1 MFRQIKVSAPSK
13 VILHGE
19 HAVVY
24 GKSAIA
30 GSLDLRT
37 RMCLTP
43 LQENVLEVDFPD
55 VGVKKQ
61 WKSKEIKERILYKRP
76 KTLHN
81 QIEDLDSDFLQCIE
95 TFLAQGDFNKNE
107 FQKSSLLCFFYLY
120 SMLCDKFVSLQIK
133 VESEIPLGA
142 GLGSSAALSVCLAAG
157 LYALKDPKMDE
168 EALDQICRYAFLSE
182 KILHGNPSGID
193 NAVSTYGG
201 FIHFKKQGLT
211 SKIVPIDCSN
221 CDLRIL
227 LVNTKVPR
235 STKTMVQ
242 NVKNSYHE
250 YPEVIGPTLDAI
262 DGLTKKCLEV
272 LQNDQETNKTRT
284 ISQLVDYNQKLL
296 ETLGVSHP
304 ALEDV
309 VQLAKTSG
317 FSAKLTGA
325 GGGGFA
331 MIVISNAEETILNEI
346 KEKLAKNGYDSYETS
361 IGVDGVRVSIENV
374 CISQ

>member
-1 MFRQIKVSAPSK
+1 
-13 VILHGE
+13 
-19 HAVVY
+19 
-24 GKSAIA
+24 
-30 GSLDLRT
+30 
-37 RMCLTP
+37 
-43 LQENVLEVDFPD
+43 
-55 VGVKKQ
+55 
-61 WKSKEIKERILYKRP
+61 
-76 KTLHN
+76 
-81 QIEDLDSDFLQCIE
+81 
-95 TFLAQGDFNKNE
+95 
-107 FQKSSLLCFFYLY
+107 
-120 SMLCDKFVSLQIK
+120 
-133 VESEIPLGA
+133 
-142 GLGSSAALSVCLAAG
+142 
-157 LYALKDPKMDE
+157 
-168 EALDQICRYAFLSE
+168 
-182 KILHGNPSGID
+182 
-193 NAVSTYGG
+193 
-201 FIHFKKQGLT
+201 
-211 SKIVPIDCSN
+211 
-221 CDLRIL
+221 
-227 LVNTKVPR
+227 
-235 STKTMVQ
+235 MVQ

-331 MIVISNAEETILNEI
+331 MIVISNAEETILKEI
-346 KEKLAKNGYDSYETS
+346 KEKLAKNGYDSYETN